1 MGLPEE
7 KPWMPDDG
15 DTSEPNLARVYN
27 ALGGGTHT
35 FGADREMA
43 NRLLTV
49 EPELAYWVRSN
60 RAFLARS
67 ARFVFESGIRQVLD
81 VGAGLLA
88 PGSVH
93 QVAAQVAPDAQV
105 VYLDLDPVVVAQAN
119 DILRGQPRVVAVR
132 GDLREPAEMLRVA
145 TGAGLDLTR
154 PVAILLVA
162 VLHFVQ
168 DSDDPVGILARLR
181 DAVPAGSYV
190 VVSHASPPPT
200 LTPGGDQAKKEYS
213 ERTAPVALRTRE
225 QVERLLA
232 GWELLEPGL
241 VQPSFWRPEPDELT
255 EPAEIERA
263 KGTPAWVG
271 VAVKR

>member
-1 MGLPEE
+1 MELPEE
-7 KPWMPDDG
+7 RPWTPEEG
-15 DTSEPNLARVYN
+15 DPSGPNLARVYN

-43 NRLLTV
+43 NRLLAV
-49 EPELAYWVRSN
+49 QPEVAYWVRTN
-60 RAFLARS
+60 REFLARS
-67 ARFVFESGIRQVLD
+67 ARFLFETGLRQVLD

-93 QVAAQVAPDAQV
+93 EVAAAVAPDARV

-119 DILRGQPRVVAVR
+119 DVLRDRPRVTALR
-132 GDLREPAEMLRVA
+132 GDLRDPAEVLRLAVE
-145 TGAGLDLTR
+145 GGLDLAR

-168 DSDDPVGILARLR
+168 DAEDPGDILARLR
-181 DAVPAGSYV
+181 DAVPTGSYV
-190 VVSHASPPPT
+190 VISHASPPPQNSAE
-200 LTPGGDQAKKEYS
+200 GVQAKKEYS
-213 ERTAPVALRTRE
+213 ERTAPVVLRTRE
-225 QVERLLA
+225 QVERLFA
-232 GWELLEPGL
+232 GWELLEPGI
-241 VQPSFWRPEPDELT
+241 VQPSFWRPESDELV

-271 VAVKR
+271 VAIKR

>member
-1 MGLPEE
+1 MGLPDE

-15 DTSEPNLARVYN
+15 NTNGPNLARVYN

-43 NRLLTV
+43 NRLLAV

-67 ARFVFESGIRQVLD
+67 ARFVFGSGIRQVLD

-93 QVAAQVAPDAQV
+93 ELAAQVAPDAQV

-119 DILRGQPRVVAVR
+119 DILRGQPRVVAAR

-145 TGAGLDLTR
+145 VDAGLDLTR

-181 DAVPAGSYV
+181 DAVPAGSYL

-200 LTPGGDQAKKEYS
+200 ATPAGDQAKKEYS

-225 QVERLLA
+225 QVERLFA

-241 VQPSFWRPEPDELT
+241 VQPAFWRPEPEDLA
-255 EPAEIERA
+255 EPADVERA

-271 VAVKR
+271 VAVKS